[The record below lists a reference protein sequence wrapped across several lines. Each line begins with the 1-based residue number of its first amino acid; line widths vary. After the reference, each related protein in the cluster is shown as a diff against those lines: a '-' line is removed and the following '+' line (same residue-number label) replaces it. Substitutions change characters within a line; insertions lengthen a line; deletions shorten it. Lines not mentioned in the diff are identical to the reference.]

1 MVELMA
7 TQKEILIFK
16 TNINNV
22 LEQEVRTILSEFNE
36 ISAID
41 FDFED
46 CDHILRIEAVSN
58 ISPSVTKVLNAYGY
72 LCDEL
77 S

>member
-1 MVELMA
+1 MVELIA

-16 TNINNV
+16 TNINLA
-22 LEQEVRTILSEFNE
+22 LEQEVRTILSEFEE

-46 CDHILRIEAVSN
+46 CDHILRIEAESDISSN
-58 ISPSVTKVLNAYGY
+58 VTKVLYAYGY

-77 S
+77 P